1 MTGTLTI
8 RGMDEADLRE
18 VVGWARAEGWNPG
31 LGDAAAFHAADPEGF
46 LLGEIKGAPVGAISA
61 VRHGAATGFIGLYI
75 VRPAFRGQGHGIA
88 LWRAGMARLAG
99 RAAGL
104 DGVAAQQANYARA
117 GFALAHRNVRWG
129 GAPPPGPAPE
139 GVLPLAAVPFE
150 RLRAY
155 DAAIAGYERPAYLAA
170 WTGEAADRRGAALA
184 AGDRLRGYGVARD
197 CVEGVKV
204 GPLFADDSA
213 AAADLLAALAAASPA
228 RPLFLD
234 APEPNAAATALAR
247 GLGLAPVFE
256 TARMWRGPA
265 PAEDLARSFGVAS
278 FELG

>member
-1 MTGTLTI
+1 MTGTLAI
-8 RGMDEADLRE
+8 RSMDEADLRE
-18 VVGWARAEGWNPG
+18 VVGWARVEGWNPG

-46 LLGEIKGAPVGAISA
+46 LLGEIDGQPVAAISA
-61 VRHGAATGFIGLYI
+61 VRHGAGAGFIGLYI
-75 VRPAFRGQGHGIA
+75 VRPEFRGRGHGIA
-88 LWRAGMARLAG
+88 LWRVGMARLDG
-99 RAAGL
+99 RAVGL
-104 DGVAAQQANYARA
+104 DGVVAQQANYTRA

-129 GAPPPGPAPE
+129 GAPPPGPAPD
-139 GVLPLAAVPFE
+139 GVLPLAAVPFD

-170 WTGEAADRRGAALA
+170 WTREAADRRGVALA

-197 CVEGVKV
+197 CVEGVKI
-204 GPLFADDSA
+204 GPLFADDPA

-234 APEPNAAATALAR
+234 APEPNAAATALAA

-265 PAEDLARSFGVAS
+265 PAEDLARTFGVAS